1 MGNVGNM
8 LFQLNFPTQHHLD
21 ALIIQQKDKPFSYP
35 KSDNLSLREMKQL
48 RGFNYDSNRILLG
61 EGDAVFKAASQA
73 IRQWTMFPGGWARI
87 YSDTTPIEV
96 GRVVAM
102 CARVMGLWWL
112 NCSRIV
118 YTVNEPNRFGFA
130 YGTLYHHAESG
141 EELFQV
147 KMYEN
152 GEVYYE
158 LQAFSRPR
166 HWMARL
172 GFPLARFYQ
181 RKFVKDSL
189 KNMKKVT
196 DELLKTDY
204 QLVH

>member
-1 MGNVGNM
+1 M
-8 LFQLNFPTQHHLD
+8 LFQLNFPTKQQLD
-21 ALIIQQKDKPFSYP
+21 ALIIEQKDKPFSYSKPPSVPP
-35 KSDNLSLREMKQL
+35 KGGSL
-48 RGFNYDSNRILLG
+48 FNYDSNRILLG
-61 EGDAVFKAASQA
+61 EGDSVFKAASQA

-96 GRVVAM
+96 GRVVVM
-102 CARVMGLWWL
+102 CAQVMGLWWL
-112 NCSRIV
+112 NCSRII
-118 YTVNEPNRFGFA
+118 YTVNEAHRFGFA
-130 YGTLYHHAESG
+130 YGTLHHHAESG

-158 LQAFSRPR
+158 IQAFSRPR

-172 GFPLARFYQ
+172 GFPLARYYQ
-181 RKFVKDSL
+181 RQFVKDSL

-196 DELLKTDY
+196 DELLKTVSE
-204 QLVH
+204 LVL

>member
-1 MGNVGNM
+1 M

-152 GEVYYE
+152 GQVYYE
-158 LQAFSRPR
+158 IQAFSRPR

-172 GFPLARFYQ
+172 GFPLARYYQ
-181 RKFVKDSL
+181 RQFVKDSL

-196 DELLKTDY
+196 DELLQTDSE
-204 QLVH
+204 LVR